1 MTRPSQSA
9 RLVVDGNEAAA
20 RVAHRLAEVIGIYP
34 ITPASPM
41 GELSDAWSA
50 GGGRNLWG
58 QVPEIVEM
66 QSEGGAAGAVHGALQ
81 GGALATT
88 FTASQ
93 GLLLMLPE
101 MFKIA
106 GELQPCVFH
115 VAARAIA
122 GHALSI
128 FGDHSDIYAARPTGF
143 AILASAS
150 VQEAQDMA
158 ALAFMTSLKSRVPF
172 LHFFDGFR
180 TSHEI
185 NVIELLSDDDLRALI
200 DEGEVAALKQRAL
213 SPDHPSLRGSAQNP
227 DVFFQAREAATPF
240 YAAVPRLL
248 EEATLRFARR
258 TGRSYLPFEYV
269 GHPEAERV
277 VLAMGSATATIEAA
291 VRRLTAEG
299 ERVGLVTVRLYR
311 PFSSRHLAAALPF
324 STRAVAVLDRAKDSA
339 AVGEPLYEDV
349 VAALHEEGRLPRT
362 LIGGRYGLGS
372 KEFTPAMAAAVFDE
386 LAHAQKHDLE
396 EVHRDR
402 DVRPHRHFTVGIDDD
417 VSGTSLAYDPTW
429 RVPRKDVSCLF
440 YGLGSDGTVGANKNS
455 AKIIATEAGRYAQAY
470 FVYDSKKSGAVTV
483 SHLRFGEDPIDAPY
497 LIEEADFVAC
507 HQFQLLERQDVLA
520 NARRGATFL
529 LSSPYGLDTWRRLP
543 RAVQEQIVGKQ
554 LRLHVVEAKRVA
566 REAGLA
572 GRVNTVLQT
581 CFFALS
587 GVLPVDEAIAAIKR
601 SIEKSYGRKGEE
613 MVRRNFAAVD
623 GALAGLHE
631 IEPGTLNGA
640 PVPDLHADA
649 PPALQRLLRGHGD
662 ELPVSA
668 FDPGGVFPT
677 GTAHY
682 ERRALADELP
692 VWDPSICIDCAKC
705 TLVCPHA
712 AIRMKVCEPE
722 LLAQAPEGFKSKPWR
737 GRDLP
742 GKQLVLAV
750 SPLDCTGCKLC
761 ATACP
766 AFSKTEPTHRSL
778 EMQAAEAE
786 REHAQRDWEFFRSLP
801 ELERTLVE
809 PGSIKGSQLLEPLF
823 EFSGACSGC
832 GETPYLKLLTQL
844 VGDRLLVANA
854 TGCSS
859 IYGGNLP
866 TTPWSQNAE
875 GRGPAWANSLF
886 EDNAE
891 FGLGLRISLDQQ
903 RREALA
909 LLDQLD
915 LPASLKQGVREPQP
929 DEAALAAARGRVDE
943 LKTLLARREDAS
955 SRRLALLADA
965 LVDKSVWLVGG
976 DGWAYDIGFG
986 GLDHVLASG
995 RNVKVLVLDTEVYS
1009 NTGGQASKATPRGAV
1024 AKFASAGKRTRKK
1037 DLGLIAIGYGDV
1049 YVAQIALGGDNAQAV
1064 RALWEAEQYPGP
1076 ALVIAYSHCIEHGLE
1091 MEHGMLHQKD
1101 AVDTGYWP
1109 LYRYDPRQTKPL
1121 RLDSKRKRPLA
1132 DFLAEENRFATLQR
1146 TQPETAA
1153 ELDDLEQADIDAH
1166 WAHLELLAG
1175 QEASAPSAAPV
1186 PS

>member
-1 MTRPSQSA
+1 MDPQAQSQ

-20 RVAHRLAEVIGIYP
+20 RVAHKLAEVIAIYP

-41 GELSDAWSA
+41 GELADTWSA
-50 GGGRNLWG
+50 AGEPNLWG

-66 QSEGGAAGAVHGALQ
+66 QSEAGAAGAVHGALQ

-93 GLLLMLPE
+93 GLLLMLPD

-115 VAARAIA
+115 VAARAVA

-128 FGDHSDIYAARPTGF
+128 FGDHSDVYAARPTGF
-143 AILASAS
+143 AILAASS

-158 ALAFMTSLKSRVPF
+158 ALAFMTSLESRVPF

-185 NVIELLSDDDLRALI
+185 NVIDGLSDDDLRALV
-200 DEGEVAALKQRAL
+200 DEEQLAALKHRAL

-248 EEATLRFARR
+248 EEAMFRFARR
-258 TGRSYLPFEYV
+258 TGRSYQPFEYS
-269 GHPEAERV
+269 GDPRADRV
-277 VLAMGSATATIEAA
+277 IVAMGSATETVEAA
-291 VRRLTAEG
+291 VRRLNAEG
-299 ERVGLVTVRLYR
+299 EAVGVVKVRLYR
-311 PFSSRHLAAALPF
+311 PFSSRHLAAVLPF

-349 VAALHEEGRLPRT
+349 VSALHEEERLPRT
-362 LIGGRYGLGS
+362 VIGGRYGLGS
-372 KEFTPAMAAAVFDE
+372 KEFTPAMACAVFDE
-386 LAHAQKHDLE
+386 LARAESHDLE
-396 EVHRDR
+396 HVHRDL

-417 VSGTSLAYDPTW
+417 VSGTSLAYDPAW
-429 RVPRKDVSCLF
+429 RLPQHEVGCLF

-455 AKIIATEAGRYAQAY
+455 AKIIAEEAGRYVQAY

-483 SHLRFGEDPIDAPY
+483 SHLRFGDDPIEAPY

-507 HQFQLLERQDVLA
+507 HQFQLLERLDVLEH
-520 NARRGATFL
+520 ARRGATFL
-529 LSSPYGLDTWRRLP
+529 LSSPYGRESWQRLP
-543 RAVQEQIVGKQ
+543 RSVQEQIIDKELQ
-554 LRLHVVEAKRVA
+554 LYVVDAKRAA

-572 GRVNTVLQT
+572 GRVNTILQT

-587 GVLPVDEAIAAIKR
+587 GVLPVEEAIAAIKHA
-601 SIEKSYGRKGEE
+601 IEKTYGRKGEE

-623 GALAGLHE
+623 GALAALQQ
-631 IEPGTLNGA
+631 IEPGELNGSGA
-640 PVPDLHADA
+640 LDLHADA
-649 PPALQRLLRGHGD
+649 PPVLQALLTGHGD
-662 ELPVSA
+662 ALPVSA

-722 LLAQAPEGFKSKPWR
+722 LLAHAPDGFKSKPWR
-737 GRDLP
+737 GKDLP
-742 GKQLVLAV
+742 GKQLAIAV

-761 ATACP
+761 ATVCP
-766 AFSKTEPTHRSL
+766 AFSKTEPDHCSL
-778 EMQAAEAE
+778 EMRPAEEEQKQALAGW
-786 REHAQRDWEFFRSLP
+786 DFFRSLP
-801 ELERTLVE
+801 ELDRTLVE
-809 PGSIKGSQLLEPLF
+809 PASIKGSQLLEPLF

-844 VGDRLLVANA
+844 VGDRLVVANA

-866 TTPWSQNAE
+866 TTPWACNAD

-891 FGLGLRISLDQQ
+891 FGLGLRLSLDQQ

-909 LLDQLD
+909 LLEQVD
-915 LPASLKQGVREPQP
+915 LPASLREGLREPQP
-929 DEAALAAARGRVDE
+929 DEAALQRARGLVEELKALLAEREDAAAR
-943 LKTLLARREDAS
+943 
-955 SRRLALLADA
+955 RLGLLADS
-965 LVDKSVWLVGG
+965 LVEKSVWLVGG

-1037 DLGLIAIGYGDV
+1037 DLGLIAMGYGDI
-1049 YVAQIALGGDNAQAV
+1049 YVAQVALGGDNAQAV

-1076 ALVIAYSHCIEHGLE
+1076 SLVIAYAHCIEHGIE

-1109 LYRYDPRQTKPL
+1109 LYRYDPRNEKPL
-1121 RLDSKRKRPLA
+1121 RLDSKRKRPVS
-1132 DFLAEENRFATLQR
+1132 DFLAEENRFASLQR
-1146 TQPETAA
+1146 SRPETAA
-1153 ELDDLEQADIDAH
+1153 ELDELEQTDVDGRWARLEQA
-1166 WAHLELLAG
+1166 LAA
-1175 QEASAPSAAPV
+1175 QETSIASA
-1186 PS
+1186 